1 MLTEAGHGIQIRTGV
16 IQNSVQR
23 SGKLAKDLGISGRTC
38 LSGILGFHE
47 IQAALEGLGSGGK
60 QFLIDEG
67 QIAGLRKHTMNAV
80 VDRLAVFIILSQFI
94 EQRSIKIKKIVA
106 GFPEIEGT
114 DLLQIVELFL
124 QALVSTAEVQ
134 TSLTQHTKGQIRLL
148 YQDPVIVR
156 SQDPA

>member
-1 MLTEAGHGIQIRTGV
+1 
-16 IQNSVQR
+16 
-23 SGKLAKDLGISGRTC
+23 
-38 LSGILGFHE
+38 
-47 IQAALEGLGSGGK
+47 
-60 QFLIDEG
+60 
-67 QIAGLRKHTMNAV
+67 MNAV

-94 EQRSIKIKKIVA
+94 EQRIIKIKKIVA

>member
-38 LSGILGFHE
+38 LSGILGFVVVAQRIATIMHADQ
-47 IQAALEGLGSGGK
+47 IIVL
-60 QFLIDEG
+60 DEG
-67 QIAGLRKHTMNAV
+67 QIAGLRKHTVNAV

-134 TSLTQHTKGQIRLL
+134 TSLTQHTNGQIRLL